1 MVSRCPTC
9 LEAITPQT
17 IVWQAP
23 DGSRAAPPPQPG
35 TPGLRWLR
43 SLLGTPDR
51 TPAMWADWA
60 ARGNRAL
67 CLRGHQLPADVL
79 TRRTLTI
86 GLVGESGSSK
96 SHYIAALVQTLQEG
110 HLAALDLQVDMDPA
124 TVRRYQTEYYS
135 VLFERKQAIPASRP
149 LKVLDEATGAQETRP
164 PLTIVLRN
172 IVTGVAVNV
181 CIFDVAGEQLL
192 TEQSQ
197 STWARHL
204 AMADGLMFFVDP
216 AVLGQLP
223 GGPAGDESG
232 RGQTLH
238 VTESVL
244 DTTST
249 LAHRGRGLSPDHDL
263 TDVSAVVL
271 LAKAD
276 LLEARAT
283 FPSGVLSPLDYE
295 RETRATLDARLRRDS
310 QAVESFMEQAGGRN
324 LVLSALHKYPG
335 VRFHAVTSTGGSAK
349 DGRYPFVEPRRVL
362 EPLLTILDG
371 RGVISLGQDGR

>member
-1 MVSRCPTC
+1 MVTRCPTC
-9 LEAITPQT
+9 LEAVTRQT
-17 IVWQAP
+17 IVWQTA
-23 DGSRAAPPPQPG
+23 DGTSSEPPPRSG
-35 TPGLRWLR
+35 LPGLRWIR
-43 SLLGTPDR
+43 GALGMPDR
-51 TPAMWADWA
+51 TPTEWADWA
-60 ARGNRAL
+60 ARGHRAL
-67 CLRGHQLPADVL
+67 CPRGHHLPADML

-96 SHYIAALVQTLQEG
+96 SHYIAALVQTLQQG
-110 HLAALDLQVDMDPA
+110 HLAALDLQVDLDPA

-149 LKVLDEATGAQETRP
+149 LKMLDEISGAQETRP

-172 IVTGVAVNV
+172 IVTGEAVNV

-197 STWARHL
+197 FTWARHL

-244 DTTST
+244 DITST

-276 LLEARAT
+276 LLEARAS
-283 FPSGVLSPLDYE
+283 FPSGVLSPLDYD

-310 QAVESFMEQAGGRN
+310 RAIESFLEDAGARN

-335 VRFHAVTSTGGSAK
+335 VRFHAVTATGGSAK
-349 DGRYPFVEPRRVL
+349 DGRYPTVEPRRVL
-362 EPLLTILDG
+362 EPLLSILDG
-371 RGVISLGQDGR
+371 RGVISLGQDHR